1 MSQNHSTQL
10 PTQVLARKWR
20 PRELSTL
27 VGQEHVVRALRHAL
41 QTQRLHHAYLFTGT
55 RGVGK
60 TTLARIL
67 AKALNCETGIT
78 DTPCGRCN
86 ACVEIDQGRFVDLLE
101 VDAATNTGVDEMR
114 DLLENALYAPTA
126 GRYKVYVID
135 EVHMLS
141 KSAFNAMLKTLE
153 EPPPHILFILATTDP
168 QKIPVTVLSRCLQ
181 FNLKQMPPGHIVEH
195 LQTVLTAEG
204 IAYEVGAL
212 QLIGRAAQGSMRD
225 ALSLTDQAIAYSAG
239 SLQEA
244 TVQAMLG
251 AVDQRHLYDLL
262 EALAQQDGNRL
273 LALADDMSARSLPLG
288 PALQAFAV
296 LIYRLSI
303 AHVVPSAIAQDDP
316 EREVL
321 MNLLGLF
328 SATELQLLY
337 QIATHGRK
345 EMLYAPDE
353 ATGFGMTL
361 LRMLAFL
368 PGKQTHT
375 PDLGAKAESPR
386 RVAASSALAGTASTG
401 STAGAANQAISHP
414 PTLQAHAPAASLP
427 AAVTPVVQTPQ
438 PATVVQSSPARAAM
452 QALGNMLGGAGGGK
466 SAAAASAPVAAP
478 ITAPV
483 IESRALPMRAVETRA
498 VEVKTVPSPVL
509 ASPSAVS
516 NVAQSPAFDDGP
528 PPEWEEEGD
537 YYEQQ
542 LLPRLSLVKP
552 TVQPAPESLLQP
564 EPSLPQGLPVGAT
577 EAPVTV
583 SDVSVVPVSPLLSQG
598 QWPTTD
604 TWPAI
609 VRSMDI
615 SGLARQTLERTQW
628 VGVSEKDGLKVVHLL
643 VAVKAY
649 LENSYVQRIQQT
661 LEKQFGAG
669 LQIDLRLG
677 EVTASAQLQQDHEN
691 RERQD
696 KAEAAIAADP
706 FVNELQLRMG
716 ASIVPGSIRS
726 I

>member
-1 MSQNHSTQL
+1 MSQNHSTHL

-204 IAYEVGAL
+204 ISYEVGAL

-239 SLQEA
+239 SLQET

-262 EALAQQDGNRL
+262 EALARQDGNRL

-296 LIYRLSI
+296 LIYRLSL

-375 PDLGAKAESPR
+375 PDPGARAEPPR
-386 RVAASSALAGTASTG
+386 RVAASAAPVG
-401 STAGAANQAISHP
+401 TAGAANKATSP
-414 PTLQAHAPAASLP
+414 TPTLQAPVQVQVASLP
-427 AAVTPVVQTPQ
+427 AAVAPVAQAPQ
-438 PATVVQSSPARAAM
+438 PAPVVHSNPARAAM
-452 QALGNMLGGAGGGK
+452 QALGNVLGGAGAGK
-466 SAAAASAPVAAP
+466 SAAAASASAS
-478 ITAPV
+478 APV
-483 IESRALPMRAVETRA
+483 TTAVTESRALPNRAVEMKA
-498 VEVKTVPSPVL
+498 VEMKAVPSPVL
-509 ASPSAVS
+509 VPSAAAS
-516 NVAQSPAFDDGP
+516 KVAQSPAFDDGP

-552 TVQPAPESLLQP
+552 TVQPEPESVPKL
-564 EPSLPQGLPVGAT
+564 EPSQPQVLSVESPDASANVLEVPAVPA
-577 EAPVTV
+577 APV
-583 SDVSVVPVSPLLSQG
+583 LAQG

-604 TWPAI
+604 SWPAI
-609 VRSMDI
+609 VRNMDI

-628 VGVSEKDGLKVVHLL
+628 VGVSEKDGLQVVHLL

-649 LENSYVQRIQQT
+649 LESSYVQRIQQT

-706 FVNELQLRMG
+706 FVNELKLRMG